1 MVLPEIPYIILIKYY
16 CYIDILMSKNQ
27 VRTTVRIRE
36 DLFLK
41 SKLLAT
47 VRGES
52 FNTTVNQAIE
62 EYIKQHENEIKEG
75 LSEVVR

>member
-1 MVLPEIPYIILIKYY
+1 
-16 CYIDILMSKNQ
+16 MSKNQ
-27 VRTTVRIRE
+27 VRTTVRIME

-52 FNTTVNQAIE
+52 FNTIVNQAIE

>member
-1 MVLPEIPYIILIKYY
+1 MVGDKV
-16 CYIDILMSKNQ
+16 K
-27 VRTTVRIRE
+27 TTVRLRE

-52 FNTTVNQAIE
+52 FNTIVNEAIE
-62 EYIKQHENEIKEG
+62 KYVQEHEDEIQKI
-75 LSEVVR
+75 SEVVRSIRKDGGDIAS